1 MLAIHE
7 FWVELFPIFQQ
18 SYEFVYV
25 FFDIAT
31 IIFVIDLFDTRI
43 RSSEE
48 VRTKYKLPILGEIP
62 QFNGDK

>member
-7 FWVELFPIFQQ
+7 FWVELFPIFKD

-31 IIFVIDLFDTRI
+31 IIFLIDLFLNI
-43 RSSEE
+43 PKLLLLRSNK
-48 VRTKYKLPILGEIP
+48 VNDWYY
-62 QFNGDK
+62 